1 VMLKDK
7 LTVAA
12 LFNQKQFSAGLVA
25 ALFLAIV
32 TSSVCGWGSAALADD
47 YSQGMAY
54 FKARDYKNAS
64 TSFRKAIFDRP
75 GDANCFYYYAL
86 SCHYAKDYKNA
97 QVGYLEIIQR
107 YPQSDAAARAQQ
119 ALATLSP
126 GLIDSVTATP
136 RPSTGGGSRSAGAVS
151 TYGGSSGSSGGTSGD
166 IIPAA
171 SLVNFDLENNH
182 MVVEAAFNGRH
193 MKVIFDTG
201 AEMILMGKNHLA
213 QMGLPEP
220 RGETIAR
227 SRGSDG
233 RVEEV
238 WGQKMDVTVGGVTR
252 KNIMVHISPHMDTM
266 PLLGLP
272 FVQGMNYAVENNA
285 IRFSSKSGTATASHG
300 SEYNAVP
307 YTMQGRT
314 MVVQAKV
321 NGKDTAMCLDTG
333 AASTLFSKSQAA
345 ALGIN
350 VSDEPETMLG
360 SGVGGAITGRYATLG
375 SIVLGPVQQRDFR
388 IGVSESNHS
397 PYPLLGKDFWEGRRW
412 SVDEE
417 RHLIH
422 FN

>member
-1 VMLKDK
+1 MLKNK

-12 LFNQKQFSAGLVA
+12 VLNQKLFSAGLVA
-25 ALFLAIV
+25 ALLLAIAM
-32 TSSVCGWGSAALADD
+32 SSVCGWGSAALADD
-47 YSQGMAY
+47 YSQGMAS
-54 FKARDYKNAS
+54 FKARDYKSAAAS
-64 TSFRKAIFDRP
+64 FHKAIFDRP

-86 SCHYAKDYKNA
+86 SCHYAKDFKNA

-107 YPQSDAAARAQQ
+107 YPQSEAAAKAQQ

-136 RPSTGGGSRSAGAVS
+136 RPQSSSGSQRSSGTVS
-151 TYGGSSGSSGGTSGD
+151 NYSGSSGSSGVTSGD

-193 MKVIFDTG
+193 TKVIFDTG
-201 AEMILMGKNHLA
+201 AEMILLGKNHLA
-213 QMGLPEP
+213 QMGLPAP
-220 RGETIAR
+220 KGETIAR

-233 RVEEV
+233 RIEEV
-238 WGQKMDVTVGGVTR
+238 WGQRMDVTVGGVTR
-252 KNIMVHISPHMDTM
+252 KNIMVHISEQMNTM

-285 IRFSSKSGTATASHG
+285 IRFSAKSGTATASHG

-321 NGKDTAMCLDTG
+321 NGKETAMCLDTG

-345 ALGIN
+345 GLGIN
-350 VSDEPETMLG
+350 VSDEPETLLG

-375 SIVLGPVQQRDFR
+375 SISLGPVQQRDFR
-388 IGVSESNHS
+388 IGVADSNHY
-397 PYPLLGKDFWEGRRW
+397 PYPLLGKDFWEGHRW